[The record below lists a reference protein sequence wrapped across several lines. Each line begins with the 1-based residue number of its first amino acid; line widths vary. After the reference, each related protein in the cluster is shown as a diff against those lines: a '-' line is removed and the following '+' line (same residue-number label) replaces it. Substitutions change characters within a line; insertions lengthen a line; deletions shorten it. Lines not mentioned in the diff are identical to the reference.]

1 MKNNRLKII
10 LALIMVI
17 ISIIFIIQNKDSN
30 LEIFKNTSI
39 SDNSKIEKILHLLD
53 YGKEKFTFDI
63 NNNSLNINYSI
74 ESFDYKTLEKNAS
87 ILFYLIDDLK
97 IINYEIAE
105 KNYSLVYDNISLI
118 YNDFNDIDISII
130 NERYNGDNFSNLY
143 LGNINGNVDIFD
155 MSDLC
160 LDNDFELLTTE
171 EYVYYITCSEV
182 DSIILISDNREY
194 TLLSALENK
203 IIKIDDLFK
212 TNLQIGRRKIDNENF
227 S

>member
-1 MKNNRLKII
+1 MKNNYLKII
-10 LALIMVI
+10 LSLIIVI
-17 ISIIFIIQNKDSN
+17 ISIIFVIQTKDSN

-39 SDNSKIEKILHLLD
+39 SDNSKIEKILYLLD

-63 NNNSLNINYSI
+63 NKNSLNIKYSI
-74 ESFDYKTLEKNAS
+74 ESFNYKTLEKNAS

-97 IINYEIAE
+97 IINYEIGE
-105 KNYSLVYDNISLI
+105 KNYSFVYDDISLI

-130 NERYNGDNFSNLY
+130 NERYNGENFSNLY

-155 MSDLC
+155 TSDLC

-182 DSIILISDNREY
+182 DSIMVISSNKKY

-212 TNLQIGRRKIDNENF
+212 TNLQIGRRRIDNENF